1 MNTHYIVTN
10 TATGYVMGDIIAIDP
25 VSAVAKID
33 EAVQHPADLS
43 NVEYISGSIPNPDS
57 AFQVF
62 RMPYGDLPDEYSG
75 CESELLNQI
84 AALATHCCYVSRIDG
99 KR

>member
-43 NVEYISGSIPNPDS
+43 NVEYISGSIPN
-57 AFQVF
+57 
-62 RMPYGDLPDEYSG
+62 
-75 CESELLNQI
+75 C
-84 AALATHCCYVSRIDG
+84 
-99 KR
+99 